1 MTCLM
6 IDSILKILA
15 SVGGIYAAFYISKKI
30 AGWLQA
36 WKNRQQ
42 KDEATEA
49 RIKAQIDNQR
59 ANAENDALR
68 DIDGR

>member
-1 MTCLM
+1 M
-6 IDSILKILA
+6 IESILKILA
-15 SVGGIYAAFYISKKI
+15 SAGGIFAAFYISKKL
-30 AGWLQA
+30 AGWIQA

-49 RIKAQIDNQR
+49 RTMAQSDNQE
-59 ANAENDALR
+59 ANREGDVLR

>member
-1 MTCLM
+1 MM
-6 IDSILKILA
+6 FESILKILA
-15 SVGGIYAAFYISKKI
+15 SAGGVFAAFYISKKL
-30 AGWLQA
+30 AGWIQA

-49 RIKAQIDNQR
+49 RTMAQSDNQE
-59 ANAENDALR
+59 ANREGDVLR